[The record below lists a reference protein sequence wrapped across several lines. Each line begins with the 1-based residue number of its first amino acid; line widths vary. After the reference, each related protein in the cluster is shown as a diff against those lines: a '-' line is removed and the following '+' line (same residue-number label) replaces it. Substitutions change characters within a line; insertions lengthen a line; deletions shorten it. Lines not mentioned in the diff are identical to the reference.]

1 MDLAKLVFG
10 LSASA
15 VRLEN
20 MGNNRDEKQ
29 LDIDTKKERCLTLLT
44 RSLLQNGL
52 ESLEEIEATTSGLVS
67 GIYKVTFLG

>member
-52 ESLEEIEATTSGLVS
+52 ESLEEL
-67 GIYKVTFLG
+67 